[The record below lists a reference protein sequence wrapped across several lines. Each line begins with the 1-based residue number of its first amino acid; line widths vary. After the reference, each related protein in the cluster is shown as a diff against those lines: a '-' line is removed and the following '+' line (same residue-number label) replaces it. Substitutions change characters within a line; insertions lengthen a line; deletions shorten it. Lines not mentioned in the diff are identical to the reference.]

1 MEKIRVELESMF
13 LGTEDES
20 EEEPLAETAKTN

>member
-1 MEKIRVELESMF
+1 MLMLQMDEEEP

-20 EEEPLAETAKTN
+20 EDTEEGEDQDDW

>member
-1 MEKIRVELESMF
+1 MLVLQMDEEEP

-20 EEEPLAETAKTN
+20 EESEDTEDDW